1 MTNSMSCSS
10 KCKKSDNGIRQFKLP
25 HLKVQEG
32 AKGRKG
38 VKMTKS
44 ERKNWLINIENSAA
58 VIESQLGPSTVQSV
72 SERYGT
78 HGIRDLRSSDL
89 PDVFNELYAIEADLR

>member
-1 MTNSMSCSS
+1 
-10 KCKKSDNGIRQFKLP
+10 
-25 HLKVQEG
+25 
-32 AKGRKG
+32 
-38 VKMTKS
+38 MTKS

-72 SERYGT
+72 FERYGT

-89 PDVFNELYAIEADLR
+89 PDLFSELYAIEADLR